1 MKVAAAFVAPLLLAA
16 CATAPPLKHD
26 LPKPAVRIDQ
36 TNRIAEIATHQS
48 GAVGV
53 EYRVVVANTTKQP
66 ITVRRVDLQSV
77 GSGAYSLPL
86 LTKPFALVIQPGQS
100 SFVEMSGP
108 AYILDPAVLIANGPV
123 TLRLTLAYE
132 TTGGSNQL
140 VLMQQVFPPS
150 D

>member
-1 MKVAAAFVAPLLLAA
+1 MRAAVLIAPLLLAA
-16 CATAPPLKHD
+16 CATAPAPD
-26 LPKPAVRIDQ
+26 RNLPRPEARITQ
-36 TNRIAEIATHQS
+36 TNRIMDIATRQS

-53 EYRVVVANTTKQP
+53 EYRVDVANTTKQP
-66 ITVRRVDLQSV
+66 IIVRRVDLQSV

-86 LTKPFALVIQPGQS
+86 LTRPFAVTIAPGQS

-123 TLRLTLAYE
+123 TIRLTVAYE
-132 TTGGSNQL
+132 TAGGSNQL
-140 VLMQQVFPPS
+140 VLMQQVFPPG